1 MRPRLAPIAASRFEF
16 VAALPADEIVT
27 VGTADAPELAVV
39 EEREVEG
46 ERKEWTPVLMP
57 VPTGIET
64 AGIETAGIETAGIEI
79 VGKEIA
85 GIEIAGIDG
94 IETEKNGIRT
104 LSNDSGDD
112 PAPLPLSAVRGGPEG
127 CMDLIDA
134 ERGLEYNLF

>member
-16 VAALPADEIVT
+16 VAALPADEIV
-27 VGTADAPELAVV
+27 
-39 EEREVEG
+39 
-46 ERKEWTPVLMP
+46 P
-57 VPTGIET
+57 VPT
-64 AGIETAGIETAGIEI
+64 GIETAGIETAGIEI

-104 LSNDSGDD
+104 LSIDSSDD
-112 PAPLPLSAVRGGPEG
+112 PAPLPLDGVRGPEG

-134 ERGLEYNLF
+134 ERGLGYNLFSIAMVVTDSRN

>member
-16 VAALPADEIVT
+16 VAALPADEIV
-27 VGTADAPELAVV
+27 
-39 EEREVEG
+39 
-46 ERKEWTPVLMP
+46 P
-57 VPTGIET
+57 VPT
-64 AGIETAGIETAGIEI
+64 GIETAGIEI

-104 LSNDSGDD
+104 LSIDSSDD
-112 PAPLPLSAVRGGPEG
+112 PAPLPLDGVRGPEG

-134 ERGLEYNLF
+134 ERGLGYNLFSIAMVVTDSRN

>member
-16 VAALPADEIVT
+16 VAALPADEIV
-27 VGTADAPELAVV
+27 
-39 EEREVEG
+39 
-46 ERKEWTPVLMP
+46 P
-57 VPTGIET
+57 VPT
-64 AGIETAGIETAGIEI
+64 GIETAGIEI

-104 LSNDSGDD
+104 LSIDSEDD
-112 PAPLPLSAVRGGPEG
+112 PASLPLDGVRGPEG
-127 CMDLIDA
+127 CTDLDA